1 GLLSRGSGVQLP
13 PGPPIL
19 NRLFLEYFWVFK
31 YSLGGEVGEE
41 GEAIREDREVSM
53 LIRAFDLTVVYGLQ
67 I

>member
-1 GLLSRGSGVQLP
+1 
-13 PGPPIL
+13 
-19 NRLFLEYFWVFK
+19 VFK